1 MTDDESFAQR
11 IANLHE
17 LEEAKFLADF
27 HQSVEKARQKDWHD
41 RNIKAKKF
49 VRGYKVLLY
58 DSRYQT
64 RLGKLCMHW
73 LVPFIVEEI
82 RFSGA
87 VKLVQLDGIVRPG

>member
-17 LEEAKFLADF
+17 LEEAKFLANF

-49 VRGYKVLLY
+49 V
-58 DSRYQT
+58 
-64 RLGKLCMHW
+64 
-73 LVPFIVEEI
+73 
-82 RFSGA
+82 
-87 VKLVQLDGIVRPG
+87 